1 MDTSLPPIHR
11 VDMQSHPDGYKQIS
25 KTDEIKNANFALT
38 IMPPKCK
45 FKLPC
50 GRCEVTKEL
59 CDYE

>member
-1 MDTSLPPIHR
+1 MDTALPPIR
-11 VDMQSHPDGYKQIS
+11 RIDMRSHPEYKQVPQ
-25 KTDEIKNANFALT
+25 TEEIKQSANFALP
-38 IMPPKCK
+38 ISPKCK